1 MLPQSGPVPPA
12 RTAAETRKRWH
23 MAEFLIILLVV
34 GAFLGIFYLVSVIR
48 DRRLLRDEQEEE
60 PHDRKA
66 A

>member
-1 MLPQSGPVPPA
+1 
-12 RTAAETRKRWH
+12 

-34 GAFLGIFYLVSVIR
+34 GAFFGVFYLVSVVR
-48 DRRLLRDEQEEE
+48 DRRLQRDEQEEE